1 MTQVP
6 DTVLVVDDT
15 PANLSMLFT
24 GLRGAGYK
32 VLLNERGDVA
42 LQTAIDV
49 LPDLI
54 LLDVMMPG
62 MDGFET
68 CRCLKTDPRTKDIP
82 VILMTALTD
91 PVDEV
96 VGLKAGAVDYITK
109 PINVDVVLARVHT
122 HLTLRKLYR
131 DLEQKHAALEE
142 ALATIKTLSGII
154 PICAWCG
161 KNIRDEQNNWVS
173 VTTYLQMH
181 TNVTFSHTICPACY
195 ERVMNEDAQQP

>member
-1 MTQVP
+1 MSDLP
-6 DTVLVVDDT
+6 DTVLVVDDH
-15 PANLSMLFT
+15 PANLGVLFT
-24 GLRGAGYK
+24 SLRNAGYR

-42 LQTAIDV
+42 LQTAVEV

-54 LLDVMMPG
+54 ILDVMMPG
-62 MDGFET
+62 IDGFET
-68 CRCLKTDPRTKDIP
+68 CRRLKEDLRTKDIP

-96 VGLKAGAVDYITK
+96 VGLQAGAVDYITK
-109 PINVDVVLARVHT
+109 PINVAVVLARINT

-131 DLEQKHAALEE
+131 DLERKHAALEE

-161 KNIRDEQNNWVS
+161 NNIRDEQGNWMS
-173 VTTYLQMH
+173 VTTYLETH
-181 TNVTFSHTICPACY
+181 ADVSFSHTICPTCY
-195 ERVMNEDAQQP
+195 ERVMNEPL